1 MQIKTYFLFKLEI
14 ILRKWAEIRS
24 KALLRKNS
32 ELWIA
37 LQQYLNKT
45 ESTGCGYIDYAY
57 LYKTIRSTKPI
68 EILECG
74 TGVSTLI
81 ILHALREN
89 EIETGRAGR
98 LTSMEESL
106 SWFNMSHN
114 LISTYAN
121 YKKYLD
127 LRLSDV
133 VEDSYSI
140 FRGVRYKNI
149 PIRKYDFVFVD
160 GPKYISPIDGAS
172 TFNFDYIY
180 LLRNSDHPIGCLID
194 KRLSTVFV
202 LQQLLGVDKV
212 KYFPTLGIGIVSPCT
227 SKDLG
232 SIHKSI
238 TSKNFSKSFSIFKKT
253 KLMITSNK

>member
-1 MQIKTYFLFKLEI
+1 MIKTYFLFKLEI

-24 KALLRKNS
+24 KALLRRNS

-45 ESTGCGYIDYAY
+45 ESTGCGYIDYAF
-57 LYKTIRSTKPI
+57 LYKTIRSIKPI

-81 ILHALREN
+81 ILYALREN
-89 EIETGRAGR
+89 EIETGQAGR
-98 LTSMEESL
+98 LTSMEESSL
-106 SWFNMSHN
+106 YFNMSHN
-114 LISTYAN
+114 LISTYPN
-121 YKKYLD
+121 LKKYID

-133 VEDSYSI
+133 IEDSYSI
-140 FRGVRYKNI
+140 FRGVRYKSI
-149 PIRKYDFVFVD
+149 PTRKYDFVFVD

-172 TFNFDYIY
+172 TFNFDYIH
-180 LLRNSDHPIGCLID
+180 LLRNSDHPIRCLID

-212 KYFPTLGIGIVSPCT
+212 KYSVILGLGIVSPCT
-227 SKDLG
+227 RKDLG
-232 SIHKSI
+232 SIHTSI
-238 TSKNFSKSFSIFKKT
+238 TSKNFSKSFSVLKKT
-253 KLMITSNK
+253 KLTITSNK